1 MKKLL
6 IAAAAL
12 IFAPLSVV
20 PASAH
25 MVWLERPTPETAR
38 AYFGEMISR
47 HEKTGALLDKIQPAI
62 FLDPAHPLAQTRGE
76 DFIEVNA
83 AGDVRLA
90 DERYPPFGEGERG
103 TMRPMM
109 YARWG
114 RTDTNALMAFEFVP
128 DAPGGDSFALLLG
141 GKPAARIK
149 VVLIDAQGFDTK
161 YETDEAG
168 HVTVK
173 PEGPGQF
180 ILRASSID
188 RTPGEFA
195 GKPYDFTARVTTLT
209 FIAQ

>member
-6 IAAAAL
+6 IAVAAL
-12 IFAPLSVV
+12 IFTPLSVA

-47 HEKTGALLDKIQPAI
+47 HEKTGALLDKIQPVI
-62 FLDPAHPLAQTRGE
+62 FLDPVHPLAQTRGE

-83 AGDVRLA
+83 SGDVRLA
-90 DERYPPFGEGERG
+90 DERYPPFSEGERG

-114 RTDTNALMAFEFVP
+114 RIDTKALMAFEFVP
-128 DAPGGDSFALLLG
+128 DAPGGDGFTLMLA
-141 GKPAARIK
+141 GKPAARAK
-149 VVLIDAQGFDTK
+149 VVLIDADGFDTK
-161 YETDEAG
+161 YETDDAG
-168 HVTVK
+168 HVTVT

-180 ILRASSID
+180 ILRASAID

-209 FIAQ
+209 FINP

>member
-6 IAAAAL
+6 IAAIAL
-12 IFAPLSVV
+12 STAQLFTA

-25 MVWLERPTPETAR
+25 MVWIERPTPETAH

-47 HEKTGALLDKIQPAI
+47 HEKSGALLDKIQPVI
-62 FLDPAHPLAQTRGE
+62 FTDPDHPLIQTRGA
-76 DFIEVNA
+76 DFIEVSA
-83 AGDVRLA
+83 AGDVRLT

-114 RTDTNALMAFEFVP
+114 RTDTRALMAFEFVP
-128 DAPGGDSFALLLG
+128 DAPGGDSFTLLLS
-141 GKPAARIK
+141 GKPAARTK
-149 VVLIDAQGFDTK
+149 VVLIDPDGFDTK
-161 YETDEAG
+161 YETDAAG

-173 PEGPGQF
+173 PEAPGQF
-180 ILRASSID
+180 ILRASTID
-188 RTPGEFA
+188 RTPGDFA

-209 FIAQ
+209 FIHP